1 MWGYDSCFFWVTIEV
16 SLQCTTN
23 SSRARKTYSASNEK
37 SDLGDIDFDLRCLEC
52 SFGRFTTYRDP
63 AKWRELER
71 TWFSRLQQCWT
82 LLEWILLD
90 HIRSTDPLSKSITV
104 LADSVRH
111 RGSMCTANCNRDDL
125 PLREYLWVL
134 VHRLLHLRQCPA
146 EFFTRWCLSAWF
158 DPAKSHEALEEK
170 ATNLG

>member
-71 TWFSRLQQCWT
+71 TRFSRLQQCWT

-111 RGSMCTANCNRDDL
+111 RGSMCTTNSAEMIYLFVSICGYLYTGCYTCGNVLLNFSQDDA
-125 PLREYLWVL
+125 
-134 VHRLLHLRQCPA
+134 CPPD
-146 EFFTRWCLSAWF
+146 LIQQ
-158 DPAKSHEALEEK
+158 
-170 ATNLG
+170 NLMKHWKRRPPI